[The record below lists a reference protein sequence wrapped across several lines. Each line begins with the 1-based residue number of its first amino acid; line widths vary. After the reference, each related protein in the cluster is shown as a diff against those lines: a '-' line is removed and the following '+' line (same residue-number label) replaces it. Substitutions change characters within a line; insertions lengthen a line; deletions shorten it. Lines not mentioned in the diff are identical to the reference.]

1 MGEHAVGAERDP
13 ARAASREKMLGAC
26 CGAGRSNAWG
36 RASWR
41 AAPTG
46 RCLELEDRL
55 PLLQLVGDAGEL
67 AADGEAVL
75 GGAAG
80 AGVVTVLDAE
90 VVAGLDGGVGGEG
103 GGKLGVVVVDGGAEA
118 ERNGVL
124 TPREGQETV

>member
-1 MGEHAVGAERDP
+1 MAGGAQLE
-13 ARAASREKMLGAC
+13 A
-26 CGAGRSNAWG
+26 GAGGEPGEDGCAAGGCGGGPCLGS
-36 RASWR
+36 
-41 AAPTG
+41 APTG
-46 RCLELEDRL
+46 ELLPRARGLELEGGL
-55 PLLQLVGDAGEL
+55 AALQLVGDAGEL